1 MWSLWIQRADHTWLI
16 ILLSQKRMCIKD
28 GGWGWLLDATR
39 GHCGSASNSLKNE
52 NKNKKTMLFLLKDPV
67 YFEWKCDFRGVVGS
81 CCVVLLV
88 RVVSEL
94 PASPKDWVTPD
105 DIHLC
110 LLALQLGIITRA
122 FTNKIYL
129 PYQPL
134 GARMGIIISSI
145 LKMII
150 QRVKEDK

>member
-1 MWSLWIQRADHTWLI
+1 
-16 ILLSQKRMCIKD
+16 
-28 GGWGWLLDATR
+28 
-39 GHCGSASNSLKNE
+39 
-52 NKNKKTMLFLLKDPV
+52 
-67 YFEWKCDFRGVVGS
+67 
-81 CCVVLLV
+81 VLLV

-94 PASPKDWVTPD
+94 PASPKDWVTPV

-134 GARMGIIISSI
+134 GVRMGIIISSI